1 MTIRIKNLR
10 LRAIIGTREWER
22 TQKQDIL
29 VNIAIEFDGIP
40 AARSDDL
47 RDSVDYAAIKHRLL
61 EKVEQTEFLLLERL
75 VEYILDLV
83 MEEPKVQSA
92 TVEVDKPHALRFAD
106 SVSITS
112 TRRR

>member
-10 LRAIIGTREWER
+10 LRAIIGVHEWER
-22 TQKQDIL
+22 KQKQDIL
-29 VNIAIEFDGIP
+29 VNLALEFDGGP

-61 EKVEQTEFLLLERL
+61 EKVEQTQFLLLERL

-83 MEEPKVQSA
+83 MEEPRVQSA

-106 SVSITS
+106 SVSMTS